1 LCHTGLVWSAR
12 LDGRTL
18 HFHLA
23 GINNQNFIMQDEE
36 TGSWWQ
42 QITGCALHGPLR
54 GRCLDPIAWDEVT
67 LAVWKEE
74 HPETLVLAPDAKAR
88 DDYAPAGW
96 ENDINTLPVVTPA
109 GADEPL
115 APRAIVVGV
124 AAGGASKAFPIT
136 AVAEEGPI
144 NDRVGGTP
152 VLVLLHPDRL
162 SLRCFD
168 RRLDG
173 GTVQLFATRGVC
185 PPELLD
191 EGTGSRWDFT
201 GTASSGS
208 LRGKRLA
215 RLPCLRDDW
224 FDWKTYHPD
233 TGLYTPGAP
242 ALVP

>member
-42 QITGCALHGPLR
+42 QITGCALRGPLE
-54 GRCLDPIAWDEVT
+54 GRCLDPIASDEVT
-67 LAVWKEE
+67 LAVWTEE
-74 HPETLVLAPDAKAR
+74 HPETRVLAPDPAAR
-88 DDYAPAGW
+88 DDYA
-96 ENDINTLPVVTPA
+96 
-109 GADEPL
+109 GADWEKEIDALPTVVPEGPDEAL
-115 APRAIVVGV
+115 TPRAVVVGV
-124 AAGGASKAFPIT
+124 VSGREAKAFPIA
-136 AVAEEGPI
+136 AVKNEGPI
-144 NDRVGGTP
+144 NDQVGSTP
-152 VLVLLHPDRL
+152 VLVLLHPDGR

-173 GTVQLFATRGVC
+173 DTLQLFATRGTC
-185 PPELLD
+185 PPGWFD
-191 EGTGSRWDFT
+191 ARTGSRWEFT
-201 GTASSGS
+201 GTASEGP
-208 LRGKRLA
+208 LRGKSLA
-215 RLPCLRDDW
+215 RLACLRDDW

-233 TGLYTPGAP
+233 TGLYTPDAP

>member
-1 LCHTGLVWSAR
+1 MWSAR

-42 QITGCALHGPLR
+42 QISGCALRGPLE
-54 GRCLDPIAWDEVT
+54 GRCLTPIAWDEVT

-74 HPETLVLAPDAKAR
+74 HPDTRVLAPDPGAR
-88 DDYAPAGW
+88 DNYASPDW
-96 ENDINTLPVVTPA
+96 ENEINALPTVAHDGP
-109 GADEPL
+109 GEPL
-115 APRAIVVGV
+115 APRAIVVGMV
-124 AAGGASKAFPIT
+124 SGAASKAYPIT
-136 AVAEEGPI
+136 AVKDEGPI
-144 NDRVGGTP
+144 NDRVGDTP
-152 VLVLLHPDRL
+152 VLVLLHPDGL

-168 RRLDG
+168 RRVGDATL
-173 GTVQLFATRGVC
+173 QLYATRGVC
-185 PPELLD
+185 PPELID
-191 EGTGSRWDFT
+191 EGTGSRWEFS
-201 GTASSGS
+201 GAASSGP
-208 LRGKRLA
+208 LRGKTLA